1 MRTMK
6 NIMDDTEAFGGVEN
20 KERLMAAL
28 PLIVEA
34 QERIKS
40 MAQTM
45 KKLGTAAGKLNESA
59 SKYALEHQSVFDD
72 GLYTDAKGVVSGDVS
87 VGDEVYHLAAGY
99 ADPKRTDG
107 DAMSQDFLEG
117 LPSEWT
123 QNVLKLWTGG
133 INRSGATAEDLAK
146 KGLYRPA
153 KNVWTSRVSE
163 NLNEIG

>member
-1 MRTMK
+1 MRTFK
-6 NIMDDTEAFGGVEN
+6 EVTESIEDIGAVDN
-20 KERLMAAL
+20 KERLYAAL
-28 PLIVEA
+28 PLIIEA

-45 KKLGTAAGKLNESA
+45 KRLGTLAGKLNERA
-59 SKYALEHQSVFDD
+59 SKYALEHQGVFDD
-72 GLYTDAKGVVSGDVS
+72 GLYTDAKGVVSGDIS

-117 LPSEWT
+117 LPTEWT
-123 QNVLKLWTGG
+123 QNVLRLWTGG
-133 INRSGATAEDLAK
+133 INQSGATAEDLAK

-153 KNVWTSRVSE
+153 KNVWTSRVNE
-163 NLNEIG
+163 NLIEIG